1 MLKIHN
7 GGKRFDILGN
17 SVFIKYSYNYYLL
30 VKRNRM
36 RNRKLTSALMVMLAV
51 TGSAY
56 AAPEA
61 TRDGVVF
68 TPDAVSMAGDA
79 RVTITGNT
87 SKFMGNVSPTTSS
100 PDRLSMDGN
109 SSIVVSNGGNFN
121 VDNLFNTP
129 KLTMTDNA
137 AVVVD
142 GVKSKVNIS
151 ASTGKTDRD
160 KTIRENASITA
171 TGGSVI
177 ELQDRILM
185 EKRGSIVADGNS
197 DVYIRNIKVSGDDAK
212 VTVTNGS
219 LRTMEDGS
227 HNGVYDYGLA
237 VLDNG
242 KLTVTNSS
250 DAKVGTTGNTP
261 LTIQD
266 SANLVVED
274 STKRVGLSGTY
285 ADNAKVIVSNATG
298 SHSTDVASN
307 VSGDGSI
314 MLSNMSGFRNLVQ
327 TTVSDKA
334 SVIATNSQDIS
345 IKGTVSDNASIVVDN
360 SKGQDITLSSGN
372 RYETIVVNASGDT
385 SLSMKDS
392 TNSRIRGNYTGGTVM
407 VDNSTDS
414 LVNSTMADSAAISLI
429 DSNHTTINTVASGS
443 SLLSVENG
451 SYTEVEGTFA
461 DNGTL
466 VMTDTSNDHIAGT
479 YAGNANIQMSNTSD
493 NDIDATFMGDTKVTI
508 ANADNNTMQGTYN
521 GDSTIHMDTVSNNH
535 LNVSTNGGDMTISN
549 STNNTFDG
557 YYNDNSSLSMNNV
570 NNSSINTH
578 YSGNATLNIEDSNNV
593 TVYGSALGN
602 SAVDISAANNF
613 RISYSAIDDAKI
625 HVHNSVNN
633 EGDGLYNNVNLSGDA
648 TLDIHNGNSTI
659 VNSIIANSGTVE
671 FANNESLYVVGKT
684 VINDSDG
691 AKILYDV
698 NADTVST
705 IGETINTVI
714 DNAAGSQVVYN
725 GTFQTGGSRG
735 LDVSIKNGT
744 DSILHI
750 DDVAI
755 STEDSTGINAIAMDG
770 ASNIIANVDNVTI
783 AGGDNKILWNAD
795 ASGSYTIQDIQ
806 INGQHNVITNSDVQN
821 ASIIGDAN
829 TTSSSTLSNVNI
841 TGNTNILDNAV
852 LDSSIIIG
860 NDNIVENGTLNNSRI
875 TGNRNELVGDN
886 SSVIVNG
893 NDNTLTN
900 AEYSYVVGDKNEING
915 KNILAI
921 GSNIKKTVSNSAFI
935 GNESAYND
943 NAQQSAGTSTTNTS
957 STIGNLVF
965 ENTAGVGTNVGVV
978 SFGKEDQT
986 RIIQGVSAGLV
997 GRDSTDAINGSQLYA
1012 TNVAIANVGSSIAT
1026 IMGGNA
1032 HMDNAGNIAMSNIG
1046 GTGKDTVDDAIR
1058 SNKERIDALESMNN
1072 GEETKSVGALSAALA
1087 GLHPMQYDPKKPSQI
1102 MAAVGQYDSKKAV
1115 ALGLAHYVNEDLMF
1129 TTGLALQGSSHN
1141 KNMVNLGVT
1150 YKFGKGTDDN
1160 RKEYA
1165 AGPIS
1170 SIYVMQDKIDALEQK
1185 NKELE
1190 EKVSALLAKLS

>member
-1 MLKIHN
+1 
-7 GGKRFDILGN
+7 
-17 SVFIKYSYNYYLL
+17 
-30 VKRNRM
+30 
-36 RNRKLTSALMVMLAV
+36 MVMLAV
-51 TGSAY
+51 TGSSY

-68 TPDAVSMAGDA
+68 TPNAVSMAGDA

-87 SKFMGNVSPTTSS
+87 SKFMGSVSSTTSS

-109 SSIVVSNGGNFN
+109 SSIAVSNGGNFD

-129 KLTMTDNA
+129 KVTMTDNA

-160 KTIRENASITA
+160 KIIRENASITA

-177 ELQDRILM
+177 ELEDRILM
-185 EKRGSIVADGNS
+185 EKQGSIAADGNS

-227 HNGVYDYGLA
+227 HNGVYDYGLT
-237 VLDNG
+237 VLDRG

-250 DAKVGTTGNTP
+250 YAKVGTTGNTP

-274 STKRVGLSGTY
+274 STNRVGLSGTY
-285 ADNAKVIVSNATG
+285 TDNAKVVVSNATG
-298 SHSTDVASN
+298 SYSTDVASN

-314 MLSNMSGFRNLVQ
+314 ELSNMSGTRNLVQ

-334 SVIATNSQDIS
+334 SVIAKNSQDIS
-345 IKGTVSDNASIVVDN
+345 IEGTISDNASIVVDN
-360 SKGQDITLSSGN
+360 SKGQDITLSDRN
-372 RYETIVVNASGDT
+372 KTIVVNASGDT
-385 SLSMKDS
+385 RLSMKDS
-392 TNSRIRGNYTGGTVM
+392 TNSRIRGNYTGGTVI
-407 VDNSTDS
+407 VDNSTYS
-414 LVNSTMADSAAISLI
+414 LVDSTMADSAAISLI

-451 SYTEVEGTFA
+451 SYTEVGGTFT

-466 VMTDTSNDHIAGT
+466 VMTDTSNDHVDGT

-508 ANADNNTMQGTYN
+508 TNADNNTIEGTYN
-521 GDSTIHMDTVSNNH
+521 GDSTIHMDTVSDNR

-570 NNSSINTH
+570 HNSSINTH
-578 YSGNATLNIEDSNNV
+578 YSGDATLNIEDSNKV

-602 SAVDISAANNF
+602 SAVDISGSNNF
-613 RISYSAIDDAKI
+613 SISYSAIDDAKI
-625 HVHNSVNN
+625 HVHDSVNN
-633 EGDGLYNNVNLSGDA
+633 GGSGLYNNVNLSGNA
-648 TLDIHNGNSTI
+648 TLDIHNGNTTI
-659 VNSIIANSGTVE
+659 VNSITANSGTVE
-671 FANNESLYVVGKT
+671 FANHESLYVVGKT

-698 NADTVST
+698 NADTIST

-744 DSILHI
+744 DSILEI

-755 STEDSTGINAIAMDG
+755 STEDSAGINAIAMDG

-806 INGQHNVITNSDVQN
+806 INGQHNVITNSHVQN

-829 TTSSSTLSNVNI
+829 TTGSSTLSNVNI

-860 NDNIVENGTLNNSRI
+860 NDNRVENGTLNNSRI
-875 TGNRNELVGDN
+875 TGNRNELVGAN

-893 NDNTLTN
+893 NDNTLTD

-935 GNESAYND
+935 GNEAAYND
-943 NAQQSAGTSTTNTS
+943 NTQQSVGTSTTNTS

-997 GRDSTDAINGSQLYA
+997 GKDSTDAINGSQLYA
-1012 TNVAIANVGSSIAT
+1012 TNTAIANVGSSIAT

-1032 HMDNAGNIAMSNIG
+1032 HMDSTGTITMSNIG

-1141 KNMVNLGVT
+1141 KNMVNVGVT
-1150 YKFGKGTDDN
+1150 YKFGKGTDDT

-1190 EKVSALLAKLS
+1190 EKVNALLANLSS